1 MAATKNAGKKSAAF
15 VRFLW
20 SASPLP
26 FFILVPFY
34 LINFAISFTLF
45 LSALFTKTNAR
56 SFPPSISTKQLI
68 SVESCGTNYV

>member
-1 MAATKNAGKKSAAF
+1 MAATKNVGKKSAAF
-15 VRFLW
+15 VRFLC

-34 LINFAISFTLF
+34 LINFAISFILF
-45 LSALFTKTNAR
+45 LSAAFTKTNAR

-68 SVESCGTNYV
+68 SVESCGTN